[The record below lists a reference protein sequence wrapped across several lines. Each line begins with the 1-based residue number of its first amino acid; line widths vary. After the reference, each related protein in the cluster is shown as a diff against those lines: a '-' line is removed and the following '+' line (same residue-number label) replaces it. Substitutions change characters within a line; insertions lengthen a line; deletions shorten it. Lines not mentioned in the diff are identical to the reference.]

1 MSKAVYIHGI
11 QNPNVRAQTHF
22 FASIDYTVLTDG
34 ELSVM
39 LAARQA
45 ELLYLSTGNEEMKR
59 DSEYLRSLVSYTVS
73 GKDISG
79 TSRLKQW
86 AINRLR
92 TGDYPAMSAA
102 YMQRGRVGDL
112 VSFTDYRARELSECE
127 KIKRE
132 WQNTSNLAFSK
143 RLKLRKSWE
152 SCFAAA
158 EYLNTVNQQLEQ
170 SGAHLLFAFQGTGG
184 TQSIQV
190 KKVLHRIAVENFSG
204 IFGLSKENIMMW
216 IRNGV
221 LAQNIKKGQGDMQ
234 PEETI
239 RYLLDHVTEVYPEI
253 TGRVGALP
261 AIIAAVKLAFEIIA
275 LAVAAIQA
283 IMAALKPDD
292 FLKAQAN
299 AQGLGTAA
307 FGPEKDDF
315 LTEISELAVQ
325 SGAIYAAAAAAA
337 ILLLK

>member
-11 QNPNVRAQTHF
+11 QNSNVRAQTHF
-22 FASIDYTVLTDG
+22 FAPIDYTVLTDG
-34 ELSVM
+34 ELSVL

-45 ELLYLSTGNEEMKR
+45 ELLYLSTGDEAMKA
-59 DSEYLRSLVSYTVS
+59 DSTYLKSLVSYTVN
-73 GKDISG
+73 GTDIAG
-79 TSRLKQW
+79 TSSLKRWAENRLKRG
-86 AINRLR
+86 N
-92 TGDYPAMSAA
+92 YPAMSAGII
-102 YMQRGRVGDL
+102 QRGRVGNL
-112 VSFTDYRARELSECE
+112 SFTDYRARELSECE
-127 KIKRE
+127 KIRKE
-132 WQNTSNLAFSK
+132 WENTSTLSFSK

-170 SGAHLLFAFQGTGG
+170 SGAHLLFSFQGQGG
-184 TQSIQV
+184 TQAIQV
-190 KKVLHRIAVENFSG
+190 KKVLHKIAVENFSG
-204 IFGLSKENIMMW
+204 IFGLSRDNIMMW
-216 IRNGV
+216 IRNGI
-221 LAQNIKKGQGDMQ
+221 LSQNIKKGQGDMQ

-239 RYLLDHVTEVYPEI
+239 RYLIDHVTEVYPEI

-261 AIIAAVKLAFEIIA
+261 AIIAAVKLAFEIIS
-275 LAVAAIQA
+275 LAVAAIQV

-292 FLKAQAN
+292 FIKAQAN

-315 LTEISELAVQ
+315 LTELATGAVE

>member
-1 MSKAVYIHGI
+1 MSKAVYIHGLA
-11 QNPNVRAQTHF
+11 NPNVKAQTHF
-22 FASIDYTVLTDG
+22 FAPIDYTVLTDG

-45 ELLYLSTGNEEMKR
+45 ELLYLSTGSEEMKR
-59 DSEYLRSLVSYTVS
+59 DSEYLRSMVSYMVS

-79 TSRLKQW
+79 TSRLKRW
-86 AINRLR
+86 AENRLR
-92 TGDYPAMSAA
+92 AGDYPAVSAA
-102 YMQRGRVGDL
+102 YMQRPSIGNL
-112 VSFTDYRARELSECE
+112 SFTDYRARELSECE

-132 WQNTSNLAFSK
+132 WQNTSALAFSK

-170 SGAHLLFAFQGTGG
+170 SGAHLMFAFQGTGG

-190 KKVLHRIAVENFSG
+190 KKVLHKIAVENFSHV
-204 IFGLSKENIMMW
+204 FGLSRDNIMMW
-216 IRNGV
+216 IRNGI
-221 LAQNIKKGQGDMQ
+221 LSQNIKKGQGDMQ

-239 RYLLDHVTEVYPEI
+239 RYLIDHVTEVYPEI

-275 LAVAAIQA
+275 IAVAAIQA
-283 IMAALKPDD
+283 IMAALKPED
-292 FLKAQAN
+292 FIKAQAN

-315 LTEISELAVQ
+315 LTELATGSVE